1 MTPVLPSGRRRSLR
15 SYLLGLG
22 FQDSARAWGLL
33 STPALSGLEGSG
45 TGQPAF
51 PLEGIPEELTP
62 SHMALLEELRRVADP
77 DLALISLVR
86 LAEAGGEVP
95 ALLRRSLGLVPSE
108 IPDAELAHLRRLL
121 AILGASSALADFLI
135 SHPWALASLHPSRAY
150 DAPGQSLPAQRFTS
164 AVEAALAGRGAE
176 RVQRARAALR
186 VAYYERLLTIAADDL
201 TASDPAVHTRI
212 VGRRM
217 AEMVD
222 AALSA
227 GLQIARVSVGP
238 AADKVRLAIIAMG
251 KTGGQELN
259 YISDV
264 DVIYVAEWV
273 ETTAEQSE
281 LARGLAEAVPSPAS
295 SPNLADSPSAA
306 GHKPHAERPPIE
318 APDGPA
324 THLAYELARILAA
337 PGREPALWPLDTAL
351 RPEGKD
357 GPLVRSL
364 ESHISYYQRWAKSW
378 EFQAL
383 LKARHCAGD
392 RQLGL
397 AYLSALEPMVWEAS
411 RREGFVDDARAM
423 RRRVEKE
430 SATTGEHDWRIKL
443 GPGGLRDV
451 EFTVQ
456 LLQLVHG
463 KADITLRRRGT
474 IAALDALQKSG
485 YVSREDA
492 ATLRE
497 GYDTLRLLEHRSQL
511 FRLRRMHALPSKEE
525 NVRRVGRGIN
535 PAILPDA
542 DAVRELLQRQRS
554 AIRRVQQAVYYRPL
568 LSAIAPLSESEVAL
582 RPEAARERLV
592 IAGYRDPDAALR
604 HMKALTEGL
613 SRTASIQRQIM
624 PAIIRWLGHGP
635 DPDAG
640 LLHYR
645 RLSEAIGGSHWYMA
659 TLRDSPRAAKR
670 LCHVLAGARW
680 TTDRLAERPEAIAW
694 LDDDAELAP
703 RAAGALRAEA
713 ASIVQRRL
721 GAQTGQ
727 GPASQAKDAIR
738 ALISLRSRELLRA
751 ALADSLD
758 GLSAPRSGRIV
769 SDAAD
774 ALIDGVLAVSIALV
788 RAETQGCQTLP
799 GPRSADET
807 RAEAGAHLG
816 AFEEVSEI
824 QAALLESSGAQQA
837 ASQQSSREPRLYDS
851 ELNRYAIIAM
861 GRLGGREEGYASDA
875 DVLVV
880 HEPHAGIGEEEAS
893 REAEAVIRYARS
905 FLSQFGTPAL
915 ALDIDLRPDGS
926 TGPMSRTLAS
936 YADYYER
943 HAATW
948 ERHALVRARPCAGD
962 QDLGRRFTE
971 LIDPIRYN
979 PAGLSEVQLREIRRL
994 KARMES
1000 ERLPRGVEASRHVK
1014 LGPGGLSDVEWSVQ
1028 ILQLR
1033 HAGAEP
1039 RLRHTSTL
1047 EALEELRIR
1056 GFISSG
1062 AARAL
1067 RHAWLMATRLRAARV
1082 LGTGRTHAER
1092 VDVLPSEAGEV
1103 RVVGRLLGYEPG
1115 QENRLEED
1123 WRRVARHARE
1133 VAEHLIYDDEASSIG
1148 SGPAQTSEQPVITG
1162 PTASTVIGGLS
1173 PAQIPDAERSHS
1185 RALSGS
1191 SASFW
1196 ETGGTVAPKQ
1206 QTLAAAGKKRTTQA
1220 GDSEKASPP
1229 TPVRKPHRP
1238 RRGTGPY
1245 PWS

>member
-1 MTPVLPSGRRRSLR
+1 MTLVPPSGRRRSLR

-22 FQDSARAWGLL
+22 FQDSARAWALL
-33 STPALSGLEGSG
+33 SAPVLSGLESWGA
-45 TGQPAF
+45 GQSAL
-51 PLEGIPEELTP
+51 PLEGIPKELTP
-62 SHMALLEELRRVADP
+62 GHIALLEELRRVADP

-95 ALLRRSLGLVPSE
+95 RLLRSSLGLIPSE

-121 AILGASSALADFLI
+121 AILGASSALADFLV

-150 DAPGQSLPAQRFTS
+150 DAPGQSLPARRFTS
-164 AVEAALAGRGAE
+164 AVEAALAGGGTE
-176 RVQRARAALR
+176 RVPRARAALR
-186 VAYYERLLTIAADDL
+186 VAYYERLLTIVADDL
-201 TASDPAVHTRI
+201 TASDPAVHTRV

-227 GLQIARVSVGP
+227 GLQIARVSVGS
-238 AADKVRLAIIAMG
+238 AAEEVRLAVIAMG

-264 DVIYVAEWV
+264 DVIYVAEWD
-273 ETTAEQSE
+273 ETTSKESG
-281 LARGLAEAVPSPAS
+281 RDCKVAEALPR
-295 SPNLADSPSAA
+295 LADSPSAPDQ
-306 GHKPHAERPPIE
+306 KPHAKRPPIE
-318 APDGPA
+318 APEGPA
-324 THLAYELARILAA
+324 THLAYELARIVAA

-364 ESHISYYQRWAKSW
+364 DSHTSYYQRWAKSW

-392 RQLGL
+392 RELGL

-411 RREGFVDDARAM
+411 RREGFVEDARAM

-474 IAALDALQKSG
+474 IAALDALYQGG

-492 ATLRE
+492 AILRE

-511 FRLRRMHALPSKEE
+511 FRLRRMHSLPSKEQ
-525 NVRRVGRGIN
+525 NVRRLGRGID
-535 PAILPDA
+535 PATLSDA

-554 AIRRVQQAVYYRPL
+554 AIRRVQQTVYYRPL
-568 LSAIAPLSESEVAL
+568 LSTIAPLSESEVAL

-592 IAGYRDPDAALR
+592 VAGYRDPDAALR

-624 PAIIRWLGHGP
+624 PAIIRWLGNGP

-703 RAAGALRAEA
+703 RPAGALRAEA

-721 GAQTGQ
+721 GAETGQ
-727 GPASQAKDAIR
+727 GPASQAEDAVR
-738 ALISLRSRELLRA
+738 ALVSLRSRELLRA

-774 ALIDGVLAVSIALV
+774 ALIDGVFAVSIALV
-788 RAETQGCQTLP
+788 RAETQGLQTLP
-799 GPRSADET
+799 GPRSAGET
-807 RAEAGAHLG
+807 TAEAGAQIG
-816 AFEEVSEI
+816 ALEEVSET
-824 QAALLESSGAQQA
+824 QAALLDSTDALQTVSL
-837 ASQQSSREPRLYDS
+837 QSPREPRLYDS

-875 DVLVV
+875 DVLCV
-880 HEPHAGIGEEEAS
+880 HEPHAGVDEEEAT
-893 REAEAVIRYARS
+893 REAEAVIREARS
-905 FLSQFGTPAL
+905 FLSHFGTPAL
-915 ALDIDLRPDGS
+915 GLDIDLRPDGS
-926 TGPMSRTLAS
+926 AGPMSRTLAS

-962 QDLGRRFTE
+962 ESLGRRFTE
-971 LIDPIRYN
+971 LIDPIRYS
-979 PAGLSEVQLREIRRL
+979 PAGLSEAQLREIRRL

-1056 GFISSG
+1056 GFITSG

-1082 LGTGRTHAER
+1082 LGTGRTNAER

-1115 QENRLEED
+1115 QESRLEED
-1123 WRRVARHARE
+1123 WRRVARHARK
-1133 VAEHLIYDDEASSIG
+1133 VAEHLIYDDEAPNIG
-1148 SGPAQTSEQPVITG
+1148 SVPAQTSEQPVITG
-1162 PTASTVIGGLS
+1162 PRASTVIGGPI
-1173 PAQIPDAERSHS
+1173 PAEIPDAERSPARPSHAS
-1185 RALSGS
+1185 SASAWGGS
-1191 SASFW
+1191 SA
-1196 ETGGTVAPKQ
+1196 TVQKQ
-1206 QTLAAAGKKRTTQA
+1206 QIAAAGGMRRTTQA
-1220 GDSEKASPP
+1220 GNAENALPP
-1229 TPVRKPHRP
+1229 APRRKLHRP